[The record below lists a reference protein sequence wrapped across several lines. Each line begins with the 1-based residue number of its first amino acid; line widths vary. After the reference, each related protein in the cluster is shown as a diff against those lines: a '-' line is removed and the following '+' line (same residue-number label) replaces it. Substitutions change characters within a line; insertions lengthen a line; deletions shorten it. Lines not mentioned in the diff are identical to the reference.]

1 MIQTPRITLYEGIRE
16 YWPVVDGSTF
26 YPRLNA
32 GFKTILADLGY
43 VADLNGYCKSFDI
56 DYLVHSGGK
65 RMQKAF
71 FLNYMFQC
79 EETYPA
85 SDDYDWENILS
96 GDYDCFDDPITEE
109 MFAKSYANIKHIYDA
124 YKATYNPLN
133 NYDMEEDIDFTP
145 AVKTTVETSIA
156 ENTNT
161 SNSDKRNGFGIT
173 SDPASEVVT
182 SQSGNTTRLDTANKQ
197 KTTTSFD
204 GATDNTH
211 TERKGNIGVMTT
223 QALIREEIDLRK
235 MEIIEM
241 IFGALDDVLVESV
254 Y

>member
-32 GFKTILADLGY
+32 GFKAILADLGY

-109 MFAKSYANIKHIYDA
+109 MFAKSYANIKKIYDA
-124 YKATYNPLN
+124 YTETYDPLH
-133 NYDMEEDIDFTP
+133 NYDMEEDIDYTP
-145 AVKTTVETSIA
+145 LA
-156 ENTNT
+156 
-161 SNSDKRNGFGIT
+161 
-173 SDPASEVVT
+173 
-182 SQSGNTTRLDTANKQ
+182 KQ
-197 KTTTSFD
+197 TTTSTTKSKTDTKIDNSVYGFNSALAVPSSSQDSNTTQLKADNENEITTSYD

-211 TERKGNIGVMTT
+211 TERKGNIGVTLSQKML
-223 QALIREEIDLRK
+223 QEEINVRK